1 MKAVA
6 IVRETYENG
15 SALIEV
21 TRKSACSGDCGT
33 CHGCA
38 HPEERVQAMA
48 RNAAAAAAG
57 DRVTVESD
65 TGAVLAR
72 ASLLYILPVVLM
84 LAGAL
89 LPSSSEGQSILYS
102 AAGLLAADTA
112 RRVRRAELVRES
124 VARKIIVAIPAR
136 IIVINK
142 TCIKAAPF
150 LFSFIY
156 SL

>member
-102 AAGLLAADTA
+102 AAGLLAGL
-112 RRVRRAELVRES
+112 LVCAAAS
-124 VARKIIVAIPAR
+124 RKSRKLQNLTFTITEVLP
-136 IIVINK
+136 
-142 TCIKAAPF
+142 PDG
-150 LFSFIY
+150 LQ
-156 SL
+156 